1 MTTAPYIPAASTTSN
16 SAFCICGLYM
26 ILSVNN
32 FISLNN
38 INHLDS
44 VMEMQVLFS
53 VRTELLNII

>member
-1 MTTAPYIPAASTTSN
+1 MTTAPYIPPASTTSN

-32 FISLNN
+32 FISLN

-44 VMEMQVLFS
+44 VREMQVLFS